1 VAALSEQLRRERA
14 DLARGSHARR
24 FEMVSLVLDSA
35 PVTTG
40 RASTGLGYDLR
51 RRHTA
56 AVLWTDPRRPDQGA
70 LAAAAEAL
78 GPATRARQ
86 VLSEGREG
94 RGPVPQARGR
104 VTGHGQARIRAPAA
118 PACYRY
124 GPGGAE

>member
-70 LAAAAEAL
+70 LAQAAEAL

-86 VLSEGREG
+86 VLSEGA
-94 RGPVPQARGR
+94 RGPGAGTAGTGSCHWPRPGSYSRAGR
-104 VTGHGQARIRAPAA
+104 TSLLPVRA
-118 PACYRY
+118 
-124 GPGGAE
+124 GWG